1 MNSILL
7 RFVRR
12 PARTLRARS
21 EFHFVTLVAGS
32 LFGGALLVACGSS
45 APSHQS
51 TTSAD
56 GTGGGDGGV
65 PSTSPGGAGGES
77 PASTSCN
84 APAPVL
90 RVSATALASHLVAAK
105 EDLYFIDMPPMT
117 TSTQIRHVGGD
128 GQDDGA
134 IYASPEGSTLLSVWA
149 AADTMYFVESTPQ
162 GEAALYRVPYAGG
175 DKTKLSKDYSSG
187 SAEIGG
193 ADANYVYVAVSQ
205 DGNYELRRVAADGSG
220 ETVIASLPGLA
231 FRDMQIFGSDM
242 WFLANDG
249 LDGYYKV
256 PLSGGAAPM
265 QISPEPCQFEA
276 SVTSAGVYCSD
287 ALSLTRMP
295 LTGGD
300 YTKVMDLPDGGV
312 DVSPPDG
319 DFVYLTPK
327 STPDHPGVL
336 RKFPVAGGTTKDL
349 ACGRGTMTIPVF
361 NDGGIYWLEA
371 DATDSSK
378 MNLYAAAK

>member
-1 MNSILL
+1 ML
-7 RFVRR
+7 
-12 PARTLRARS
+12 A
-21 EFHFVTLVAGS
+21 AGCV
-32 LFGGALLVACGSS
+32 FGGATLVACGSP
-45 APSHQS
+45 APSHPS
-51 TTSAD
+51 TPSPD

-65 PSTSPGGAGGES
+65 PATSTGGAGGES
-77 PASTSCN
+77 TASTSCN

-90 RVSATALASHLVAAK
+90 RVAATAQANHLVASK
-105 EDLYFIDMPPMT
+105 TDLYFIDMPPLT
-117 TSTQIRHVGGD
+117 TSTQIRHIGGD

-134 IYASPEGSTLLSVWA
+134 IYGSPEGSTLLGLWA

-193 ADANYVYVAVSQ
+193 ADANAAYVALSGA
-205 DGNYELRRVAADGSG
+205 DNYELHRVAADGSG
-220 ETVIASLPGLA
+220 ETTIASLPGLA

-249 LDGYYKV
+249 LDGYYEV
-256 PLSGGAAPM
+256 PLSDGSAPR

-295 LTGGD
+295 LAGGD
-300 YTKVMDLPDGGV
+300 YTKVMDLPEGGV
-312 DVSPPDG
+312 DVSRPDG

-327 STPDHPGVL
+327 STPDHPGAL
-336 RKFPVAGGTTKDL
+336 RKFPVAGGTTKDI

-378 MNLYAAAK
+378 MNVYAAAK